1 MKPLVRK
8 APEGAFR
15 YLWGIMDKPFKTY
28 DELLDFFGEKKAI
41 SYLRQLKL
49 MKKLQFLIE
58 I

>member
-28 DELLDFFGEKKAI
+28 DELLDFLESKKDFRLI
-41 SYLRQLKL
+41 GNLRCVMLL
-49 MKKLQFLIE
+49 NDYVH
-58 I
+58 

>member
-1 MKPLVRK
+1 
-8 APEGAFR
+8 
-15 YLWGIMDKPFKTY
+15 MDKPFKTY